1 MGLGASMNK
10 LVTAILAVLAGLV
23 AYPSLPVP
31 TPSQVVK
38 SRWGE
43 FEQQNLLDQVQML
56 MALQEHDQKS

>member
-1 MGLGASMNK
+1 MNK

-23 AYPSLPVP
+23 AYPSLPAP
-31 TPSQVVK
+31 TPSQVIK

-56 MALQEHDQKS
+56 ITLQERDEKS